1 MAKSIFNLARMCEQC
16 YTAKILHSIT
26 MTKIFLFLLFLKPVF
41 KKVQRGNK
49 IFESENNNSTKL
61 LQDLLHLIESWSS
74 KIVIPGTKIT
84 SDTVIKN
91 HLIPHPYLGYQFE
104 LEIIKSNLSGEDNK
118 NIHSYCIDFLLLLLK

>member
-26 MTKIFLFLLFLKPVF
+26 MTKIFLFLLFLKSVF

-49 IFESENNNSTKL
+49 IFGSENNSTKL
-61 LQDLLHLIESWSS
+61 LQDLLHLIESCSS

-84 SDTVIKN
+84 SDIVIKN

-104 LEIIKSNLSGEDNK
+104 LEIIKSNLFVEDDK
-118 NIHSYCIDFLLLLLK
+118 NIYSYCIDFLLLLLK

>member
-26 MTKIFLFLLFLKPVF
+26 MTKIFLFLLFLKSVF

-49 IFESENNNSTKL
+49 IFESENNSTKL
-61 LQDLLHLIESWSS
+61 LQDLLHLIESCSS

-84 SDTVIKN
+84 SDIVIKN

-104 LEIIKSNLSGEDNK
+104 LEIIKSNLFVEDDK
-118 NIHSYCIDFLLLLLK
+118 NIYSYCIDFLLLLLK